1 LLRCVQIFVFVAA
14 RHARLKV
21 PLDRNP
27 TKLKSDR
34 GPDFATAH
42 HLFRNPVCS
51 FQDRAAAVFDLFFVA
66 ARHGTR
72 KPCAVKLCTSLIGQT

>member
-1 LLRCVQIFVFVAA
+1 LLRCFQIFVFVAA

-21 PLDRNP
+21 PLNRNP
-27 TKLKSDR
+27 MKLKSDR

-51 FQDRAAAVFDLFFVA
+51 FRDRAAAVFDLFLLQRVMGRESR
-66 ARHGTR
+66 ARSSYA
-72 KPCAVKLCTSLIGQT
+72 PL